1 MTRVAG
7 KRRSHPPAVEI
18 MVDSAQWKAKRNTKA
33 LLQRAI
39 TAAAAAVP
47 TCGGE
52 VAIVLTD
59 DKAIRVLNRDWRKK
73 NTPTNVLSFPA
84 QDPRAALAREASG
97 TSASTRVLQCAMRG
111 KCTSARAGH
120 SPKAGSSAR
129 AAHGTRRL
137 LGDIVIAYETTERE
151 ARAERKPF
159 AHHLTHLAVHGF
171 LHLVGYD
178 HVADDEAQAMEG
190 LETSILAGLGVPDPY
205 IARRATGN
213 A

>member
-18 MVDSAQWKAKRNTKA
+18 MVDSARWKAKRNTKA

-39 TAAAAAVP
+39 EAAAAAVP
-47 TCGGE
+47 TRGGE

-59 DKAIRVLNRDWRKK
+59 DKAIRALNRDWRHK
-73 NTPTNVLSFPA
+73 NAPTNVLSFRASEPDGARRAGERSERPA
-84 QDPRAALAREASG
+84 RQLYKCARRTLAKSRLVG
-97 TSASTRVLQCAMRG
+97 
-111 KCTSARAGH
+111 ARAT
-120 SPKAGSSAR
+120 S
-129 AAHGTRRL
+129 RL
-137 LGDIVIAYETTERE
+137 LGDIVIAYETAERE

-178 HVADDEAQAMEG
+178 HVADDEAEAMEG
-190 LETSILAGLGVPDPY
+190 LETSILARLGVPDPY
-205 IARRATGN
+205 IAR
-213 A
+213 